1 MTSLKSVNVKKFKQ
15 HVNNKEEVGVNK
27 EVPFEEGA
35 KHAAVVEEEAKYV
48 VVVEV
53 GLKGVVE
60 VEEEL

>member
-35 KHAAVVEEEAKYV
+35 KYV